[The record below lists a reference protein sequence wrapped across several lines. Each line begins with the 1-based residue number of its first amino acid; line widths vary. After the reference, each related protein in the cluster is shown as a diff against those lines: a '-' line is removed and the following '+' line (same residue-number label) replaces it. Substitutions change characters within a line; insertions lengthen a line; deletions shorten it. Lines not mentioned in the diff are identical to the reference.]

1 MAITRARGK
10 LGGPGAP
17 ADPGRAPGAAVLL
30 PQPLS
35 SFVGRERELKELEE
49 LIAKVR
55 LLTLTG
61 PGGSGKTRLAIE
73 IARLTSERSPT
84 DMAFVDLASISDPDL
99 VVSTVATAL
108 GIRPKAGRSLMEA
121 LVEHL
126 AARPVVLVLDNLEQL
141 LPDAATTIAELLGSC
156 PDLRV
161 LATSRAPLHIRGEHQ
176 YAVDLLVQAE
186 ALLLFVER
194 ARSVVSHFALTE
206 DNAAAMTEVCRRLDG
221 LPLAIELAAAGSKVM
236 SPQALLRRLEQR
248 VPVPASAAVDAPARQ
263 RTLRDTMAWSY
274 SLLHRSDQRVFAR
287 LSVFVGGFSGS
298 AVVDIVPDPN
308 DEAPIDVMASIE
320 HLVDHNL
327 VRAVPDAQ
335 GEARFNLL
343 ETIRVF
349 AIDQVSPPE
358 AKRLRERHAMYFVQ
372 ELSGQGDYG
381 VASTWPGRVE
391 DDLDNFR
398 TAWSWAAAN
407 GNAEVI
413 LKLATAMWA
422 FFAPIGHGEEA
433 GQWLHTA
440 DQATESAEPALRG
453 PLLQH
458 LARHEMA
465 FGGDRH
471 RAQDLL
477 TQALR
482 LAEDAKDARGRTL
495 VLVLLSHVAS
505 DLGDRKRATQRMRQA
520 IGHAQSLHDP
530 LERARMLGLIASS
543 GHFVLDLAEAKTL
556 AEEVI
561 RFGRESDDH
570 VSLAGGLTALGYVA
584 MAEGQASTGVRAL
597 SEAASVMEARGFD
610 PDGLTGMLGV
620 AHLRVGDFVTSRS
633 TLMRALRR
641 GRELGVVWLCLT
653 ALEGTAD
660 WLGAARELQRASVY
674 WAAVD
679 AIGSVTRDRTPGDDL
694 GIFEASRSRD
704 RSALTLS
711 AQEAAITDGRS
722 MRLDEALAS
731 AMRDLGQKH
740 IDLAKIAAGDSRRH
754 DLTPRELEVLRL
766 LATGRSDGQ
775 IAEELFISK
784 KTAAVHVGNIKGKL
798 GASSRVEIVTIALR
812 TGLVDAGP

>member
-10 LGGPGAP
+10 LGEPDAP

-84 DMAFVDLASISDPDL
+84 DMAFVDLASISDPGL

-176 YAVDLLVQAE
+176 YAVDSLVQAE

-221 LPLAIELAAAGSKVM
+221 LPLAIELAAARSKVM

-298 AVVDIVPDPN
+298 AVEDIVPDPN

-335 GEARFNLL
+335 GEAQFNLL
-343 ETIRVF
+343 ETIRAF

-372 ELSGQGDYG
+372 EASRQWDYG

-440 DQATESAEPALRG
+440 EQATESAEPATTRG
-453 PLLQH
+453 IAAIPRTARNGLWGRSSPGGRPLD
-458 LARHEMA
+458 AGA
-465 FGGDRH
+465 
-471 RAQDLL
+471 
-477 TQALR
+477 ALG
-482 LAEDAKDARGRTL
+482 RGRQGRPREDPQSCAL
-495 VLVLLSHVAS
+495 VPCRLRSWRPETS
-505 DLGDRKRATQRMRQA
+505 DAA
-520 IGHAQSLHDP
+520 N
-530 LERARMLGLIASS
+530 
-543 GHFVLDLAEAKTL
+543 
-556 AEEVI
+556 
-561 RFGRESDDH
+561 
-570 VSLAGGLTALGYVA
+570 
-584 MAEGQASTGVRAL
+584 
-597 SEAASVMEARGFD
+597 AASHRPCSE
-610 PDGLTGMLGV
+610 P
-620 AHLRVGDFVTSRS
+620 
-633 TLMRALRR
+633 
-641 GRELGVVWLCLT
+641 
-653 ALEGTAD
+653 
-660 WLGAARELQRASVY
+660 
-674 WAAVD
+674 
-679 AIGSVTRDRTPGDDL
+679 
-694 GIFEASRSRD
+694 
-704 RSALTLS
+704 
-711 AQEAAITDGRS
+711 
-722 MRLDEALAS
+722 
-731 AMRDLGQKH
+731 
-740 IDLAKIAAGDSRRH
+740 
-754 DLTPRELEVLRL
+754 PRP
-766 LATGRSDGQ
+766 A
-775 IAEELFISK
+775 
-784 KTAAVHVGNIKGKL
+784 
-798 GASSRVEIVTIALR
+798 
-812 TGLVDAGP
+812 